1 MLNWFYKYKIY
12 HLVFWMVYHFAWWSI
27 SVGDPVQAIDN
38 ILFSPYTT
46 KFVFYV
52 VFQALAVYF
61 NLYYL
66 IPKYLI
72 TGRYRTYLFALFLT
86 IMITASFIVSG
97 YYLTPVITGLPFEE
111 LFKNPTSA
119 YWDLFKSNALSSTIA
134 SMTLAMSIKL
144 GKNWIETRKR
154 EQELEKEK
162 IETELKFLRSQFNP
176 HFLFNTINSI
186 FVLIHK
192 NPDKASDSLA
202 KFSDLLRYQLYECN
216 ASKISVEQEL
226 NYLNNFIELG
236 SLRLDN
242 SVRCDF
248 NLPQATN
255 NQLDIAPFILMP
267 FIENA
272 FKHVS
277 QTHLQ
282 DNWISIH
289 IIINGSSLYMEVSN
303 SVAQAHNNTDVIK
316 SNGIGLV
323 NVKRRLALIYPD
335 LHVLEI
341 SKELDRYKLCLQIQ
355 LDTTKELEASPAI
368 RELSFKVS

>member
-1 MLNWFYKYKIY
+1 
-12 HLVFWMVYHFAWWSI
+12 
-27 SVGDPVQAIDN
+27 
-38 ILFSPYTT
+38 
-46 KFVFYV
+46 
-52 VFQALAVYF
+52 
-61 NLYYL
+61 
-66 IPKYLI
+66 
-72 TGRYRTYLFALFLT
+72 
-86 IMITASFIVSG
+86 
-97 YYLTPVITGLPFEE
+97 
-111 LFKNPTSA
+111 
-119 YWDLFKSNALSSTIA
+119 
-134 SMTLAMSIKL
+134 
-144 GKNWIETRKR
+144 
-154 EQELEKEK
+154 
-162 IETELKFLRSQFNP
+162 
-176 HFLFNTINSI
+176 LFNTINSI

-255 NQLDIAPFILMP
+255 DQQDIAPFILMP

-289 IIINGSSLYMEVSN
+289 ITINGSSLYMEVSN
-303 SVAQAHNNTDVIK
+303 SVAQVHNNTDVIK

-323 NVKRRLALIYPD
+323 NVKRRLALIYPN

-341 SKELDRYKLCLQIQ
+341 SKELDRYRLRLQIQ
-355 LDTTKELEASPAI
+355 LDTTKELKAYPTV

>member
-27 SVGDPVQAIDN
+27 SVGDPIQAIDN

-72 TGRYRTYLFALFLT
+72 TGRYKIYLFALFLT

-97 YYLTPVITGLPFEE
+97 YYLTPFITGLPFEE
-111 LFKNPTSA
+111 LFKKPTSA

-289 IIINGSSLYMEVSN
+289 IKINGSSLYMEVSN
-303 SVAQAHNNTDVIK
+303 SVGQVHNNTDVIK

-341 SKELDRYKLCLQIQ
+341 SKELDKYRLRLQIQ
-355 LDTTKELEASPAI
+355 LDTTKELEAHPEV

>member
-72 TGRYRTYLFALFLT
+72 TGRYKIYLFALFLT

-97 YYLTPVITGLPFEE
+97 YYLTPAITGLPFEE
-111 LFKNPTSA
+111 LFKKPTSA

-255 NQLDIAPFILMP
+255 DQLDIAPFILMP

-289 IIINGSSLYMEVSN
+289 ITINGSSLYMEVSN
-303 SVAQAHNNTDVIK
+303 SVAQVHNNTDVIK

-341 SKELDRYKLCLQIQ
+341 SKELDKYKLRLQIQ
-355 LDTTKELEASPAI
+355 LDTTKELEAYPEV